1 MDGDRNTELLTK
13 LLEIT
18 DACFRLGI
26 VSAIL
31 LDLRGS
37 APPYSPITELMAGL
51 FDASDSVCDCAMQ
64 FQAVGDPAAGDGRY
78 AARQFR

>member
-1 MDGDRNTELLTK
+1 MHRDTELLTK

-26 VSAIL
+26 VSAIR

-37 APPYSPITELMAGL
+37 APPYSPITELMADL
-51 FDASDSVCDCAMQ
+51 FDASDSVCGYAMQ
-64 FQAVGDPAAGDGRY
+64 AQAVGDPAAGDRRY